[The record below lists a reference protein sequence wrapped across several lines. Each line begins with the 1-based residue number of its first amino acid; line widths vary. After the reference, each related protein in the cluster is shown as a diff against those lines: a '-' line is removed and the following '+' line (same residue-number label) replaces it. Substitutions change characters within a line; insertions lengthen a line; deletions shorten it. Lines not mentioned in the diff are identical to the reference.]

1 MRSIR
6 GRLLVLAAVWLTAA
20 LLAAFLFLSA
30 LLEDFVTDR
39 FDAEAGAIA
48 DALSASLEV
57 SDSGRIGAVA
67 ERFLIAEDESGH
79 AGDPLEPGECVHC
92 SEPVAG
98 SRCRQTA
105 GRHDRVREDRSIGA
119 RRMMCSRR
127 QPSRGILTEEESHLV
142 AGQLPVPDRR

>member
-57 SDSGRIGAVA
+57 SDGGRIEVDDPPADPRFRLPLTGWYWQA
-67 ERFLIAEDESGH
+67 EADGRVFDRSDSLLDGWLTGPGGEF
-79 AGDPLEPGECVHC
+79 AGG
-92 SEPVAG
+92 
-98 SRCRQTA
+98 A
-105 GRHDRVREDRSIGA
+105 GRG
-119 RRMMCSRR
+119 
-127 QPSRGILTEEESHLV
+127 
-142 AGQLPVPDRR
+142 